1 MTPSFEEYSFCH
13 PEISCLRRQGT
24 RNLELEKKGRDD
36 ARAVNS
42 GTGHKAW
49 FAYWLDY
56 CKIEQMS
63 GHSKWANIKRRKESQ
78 DQKRGQVFSK
88 LARAIAIAVKEGGSV
103 DPEANAKLRT
113 LIQQA
118 KEANM
123 PKENINRAIEAG
135 QRRSENLSQFLLEG
149 YGPYGVAV
157 VIDVATD
164 NRQRS
169 VQEIKNIFSHHQ
181 GRLAEPGAVT
191 FQFSRWAEVATP
203 RLDESELLKVM
214 DFIGIQDWREEA
226 GNTVFLLKPEKL
238 ADFLDFLGKQAI
250 TPRRSQIVMKAK
262 SPLKLD
268 KQKLEKAERFLAE
281 LEDHDDIQA
290 VYTNLSG

>member
-1 MTPSFEEYSFCH
+1 
-13 PEISCLRRQGT
+13 
-24 RNLELEKKGRDD
+24 
-36 ARAVNS
+36 
-42 GTGHKAW
+42 
-49 FAYWLDY
+49 
-56 CKIEQMS
+56 MS

-88 LARAIAIAVKEGGSV
+88 LARAIAIAVKDGGSA

-123 PKENINRAIEAG
+123 PKENIQRAIEAG

-149 YGPYGVAV
+149 YGPHGVAV

-191 FQFSRWAEVATP
+191 FQFVRQAEVLVP
-203 RLDESELLKVM
+203 RLAEDQLLAVM
-214 DFIGIQDWREEA
+214 DFAGIRDWREED
-226 GNTVFLLKPEKL
+226 NKTLFILEPDKL
-238 ADFLDFLGKQAI
+238 ADFLDFLAQKSIEPQK
-250 TPRRSQIVMKAK
+250 SQIVMRAK
-262 SPLKLD
+262 VPLELD
-268 KQKLEKAERFLAE
+268 KEKASQVERFLVE
-281 LEDHDDIQA
+281 LENHDDVQA
-290 VYTNLSG
+290 VYSNFEE